1 MTNLTPHSSDRIGPT
16 RPQLAPT
23 RPLLAQPATTQ
34 TLPPVQSPTVPTNQ
48 DTKTQRK
55 HRTPFKRW
63 EKITLIICLS
73 IDGLIIA
80 TLIAAYYLSDWYI
93 SVTNS

>member
-1 MTNLTPHSSDRIGPT
+1 MTNLTPRNSDRTGPT

-23 RPLLAQPATTQ
+23 RPVLAQPTTIQ
-34 TLPPVQSPTVPTNQ
+34 TLPPVQAPTVTENKDAKP
-48 DTKTQRK
+48 QRK
-55 HRTPFKRW
+55 RRVPFKRW
-63 EKITLIICLS
+63 EKIAIIICLS
-73 IDGLIIA
+73 IDILIIG